1 MWKLKPLFKSFR
13 KSSLKTKLLLRFAV
27 VILVIGG
34 VSITSHF
41 VLRGIITQMQIMVET
56 TVIANN
62 IIEPAHE
69 IPDLIRNF
77 YFNKQEADRAKIEAN
92 MAAIKGNMAMLAK
105 NIHDED
111 GLDCLYSLEAILMT
125 YEELI
130 THALDLNEKI
140 STIRVESTNAADVRD
155 VSHLVHEMVRDF
167 DGTLEDAVRVSRF
180 IKDTVEDLIT
190 TELRYYHVVNAEL
203 GRRSRNVGIIVLS
216 VIIITAL
223 FSTVFTVIYITKIIG
238 TISGLAY
245 SAQRIANGE
254 LEVPRI
260 KVSSD
265 DEVAILATSFTKM
278 VSNLRMLIGKIVESS
293 SEVARSADILKNVA
307 EQTTQV
313 SQQIATNIQDVSNG
327 AYEQSTQTR
336 QTIQVVNALLDG
348 NEKVI
353 TNAQQVLMAAEK
365 ATTAAATG
373 DTKINELLTQITVI
387 EEKINSI
394 QAVTEGLK
402 KHTDDIGVIL
412 EVINQISSQTNLLSL
427 NAAIEAARA
436 GEYGRGFAVVADQVR
451 KLAEDTGNQ
460 VENIAAILEAIQT
473 QAYRFTSE
481 MAEGVQEVK
490 AGTNV
495 AEEALVAFKNIV
507 LTSEEVNTQIKAIN
521 QELERMKNEI
531 RKVEEG
537 SLSIATIAEQ
547 SSQRSQEVAAST
559 EEQVA
564 SLEEALSSASTLS
577 RMALELQ
584 NMVKQFK
591 L

>member
-34 VSITSHF
+34 VSITSYF

-62 IIEPAHE
+62 IIEPSQE
-69 IPDLIRNF
+69 IPNLIRSY
-77 YFNKQEADRAKIEAN
+77 YFNKQEADREKIEEN
-92 MAAIKGNMAMLAK
+92 MAVIKENMALLFN

-111 GLDCLYSLEAILMT
+111 GLDCLYSLEAILTT
-125 YEELI
+125 YEEL
-130 THALDLNEKI
+130 TTKALDLIVQI
-140 STIRVESTNAADVRD
+140 SNIRVDSVNTDDLRG